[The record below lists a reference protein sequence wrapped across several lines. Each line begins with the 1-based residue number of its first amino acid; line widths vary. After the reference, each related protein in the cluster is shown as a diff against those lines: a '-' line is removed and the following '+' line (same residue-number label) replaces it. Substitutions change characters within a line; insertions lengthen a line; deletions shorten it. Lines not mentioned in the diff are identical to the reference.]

1 MSRIPLEAL
10 DATSSSLNCR
20 SRFGRRADAHHSPYR
35 LRSQSLGYDPGKMT
49 EQAGEN
55 VLSSTV
61 TSLHAS
67 FDATLMNDEQKE
79 LIFRRSTRVYD
90 ASSWDEST
98 DGELSGRK
106 HLLQQGSSQLA
117 VLPQTGT
124 IRKLPRRSSNPD
136 SIEKI
141 SCVETPRRDHSRP
154 PPLKQTPSSI
164 SRRRRALVLQRN
176 SPYRKSPYR
185 KPPTPRAFKIREATN
200 LSTSL
205 FNPQVGTP
213 TRTTPECIKAR
224 RKSETCHTAATVDNT
239 VDATPLSPNST
250 PFRFALFPASLPRVN
265 PRTLVEESS
274 PLDGQACPMTVRK
287 RMTFSKSKVI
297 SEGNSDQVDRRVSHT
312 SSTIRDEEFTQNSS
326 ISSISAEAFSLMRTV
341 PSFPPPTF
349 ECKSPVLAGKAV
361 GIDSKFSEDSDMP
374 ESRLT
379 RPTSSINA
387 RLFVDDTEYDDSE
400 DSSPAGINVAKT
412 RLNFNLGDS
421 PCHEK
426 LEGQRLNFNSDDSRI
441 QKYDLLG
448 SFVEKRVGRLS
459 STAPSSNLLQNLSA
473 YRENTAKLPSST
485 DIPTNQVAL
494 CPATPDEVQCH
505 FHVNGTLCSPIPGI
519 PEEDATNDM
528 DVGENEISRCSE
540 SEDTLKLSFSQGS
553 SESSTSSKMRRLRPK
568 PDMSAFDA
576 GGTVRSGAAVK
587 SEKNGEEFFP
597 LPPSPKLLCPP
608 TPVRTP
614 AWAHNDH
621 GGNPFVRANSLI
633 VTKVLATCPVQ
644 IVDGHSSLE
653 NSLIEDEIEHRRNA
667 LSFSTVDEEMEEP
680 EYTIQDLSSPPI
692 FRANLERRV
701 PHSSQLRKPQ
711 QMLSVP
717 SLPFSN
723 GSPFRSAMAMPTRIP
738 LEPKSSKVLPPKLL
752 SEKSGEVGFVISFA
766 SDFENLGLLGRGA
779 FADVYKVRSKQDG
792 QPYAVKRNRRQFR
805 GKRDR
810 DLAMAEVRTMQT
822 LQNVCV
828 QIGNPGAKERK
839 GSFSL
844 YVLFFYRAWQEEGYF
859 FCQTELC
866 CRDTCRELHVSLT
879 TDWQAAS
886 RKYPSLLQH
895 LQPNELNTESEME
908 IDGRLLPG
916 PTIWKICHDVA
927 AGLSHIHSCGIV
939 HHDIKPSN
947 IFLVS
952 HPRFGAMCK
961 IGDLGMAGEIGT
973 CEDGHEGDTMYMAP
987 ELLSSGVKL
996 PCADIFSLG
1005 LTLYEMSSGFG
1016 WELPSEGPQWH
1027 KLRSGSHIPEL
1038 SSTHDR
1044 QLVNLIQKMIQ
1055 AEKSK
1060 RPSADDILKEVL
1072 VCEAGSRCDEFLRDY
1087 IKDTEA
1093 FDRLQHE
1100 LVSLTRR
1107 GPDEIGQRTPT
1118 NVESGGRELRTPT
1131 SGIPTAP
1138 LLLAT
1143 PPPGS
1148 K

>member
-1 MSRIPLEAL
+1 MSRQPLEAL

-20 SRFGRRADAHHSPYR
+20 SRFGRRADVHHSPYR
-35 LRSQSLGYDPGKMT
+35 LRSQSLGYDPEKMT
-49 EQAGEN
+49 DQAGEN
-55 VLSSTV
+55 GLSSTV
-61 TSLHAS
+61 SSLHAS

-90 ASSWDEST
+90 ASSWFEST

-106 HLLQQGSSQLA
+106 HLLQHGSTQPATIPL
-117 VLPQTGT
+117 TGT

-136 SIEKI
+136 SVDKT
-141 SCVETPRRDHSRP
+141 SCVETPRRNHSKP

-164 SRRRRALVLQRN
+164 SRRRRALFLQRN

-185 KPPTPRAFKIREATN
+185 KPPTPRVFQIREATDI
-200 LSTSL
+200 STSL
-205 FNPQVGTP
+205 FKAQVGTP
-213 TRTTPECIKAR
+213 TRTTPDCVKVR

-274 PLDGQACPMTVRK
+274 PLDGQACTTTVRK
-287 RMTFSKSKVI
+287 RMTFSKSKVP
-297 SEGNSDQVDRRVSHT
+297 SEGISDQIDRRVSLF

-326 ISSISAEAFSLMRTV
+326 ISSMSAEAFAHMRNL
-341 PSFPPPTF
+341 PSFPPPSF
-349 ECKSPVLAGKAV
+349 ECKSPVLGCNEG

-379 RPTSSINA
+379 RPVSSINA
-387 RLFVDDTEYDDSE
+387 RLFVNDNEYDDSE
-400 DSSPAGINVAKT
+400 DASPAGINVAKT

-421 PCHEK
+421 PCHER
-426 LEGQRLNFNSDDSRI
+426 LGRQRLNFNCDDSLM
-441 QKYDLLG
+441 KKNDMLG
-448 SFVEKRVGRLS
+448 SFMGKRVSTNS
-459 STAPSSNLLQNLSA
+459 STVSSSNLLQNLPTCRESKTTFLSSA
-473 YRENTAKLPSST
+473 ETS
-485 DIPTNQVAL
+485 INQVLL

-519 PEEDATNDM
+519 PEEDAINDM
-528 DVGENEISRCSE
+528 DVGDHDTSRCSE

-576 GGTVRSGAAVK
+576 GGTIKSGASVK
-587 SEKNGEEFFP
+587 IEKNGEESFP
-597 LPPSPKLLCPP
+597 LPQSPKLLCPP

-633 VTKVLATCPVQ
+633 VTKVLATCPIQ

-653 NSLIEDEIEHRRNA
+653 NSLIEDEIEQRRNA

-680 EYTIQDLSSPPI
+680 EFPIQDLSSPPI
-692 FRANLERRV
+692 FRAHLERRA
-701 PHSSQLRKPQ
+701 PHSSQQRKPLQ
-711 QMLSVP
+711 ILSVP

-723 GSPFRSAMAMPTRIP
+723 GSPLRSAIAMSTRTP
-738 LEPKSSKVLPPKLL
+738 LEPKSSKALPPKLL
-752 SEKSGEVGFVISFA
+752 SEKSGEVGVVISFA

-779 FADVYKVRSKQDG
+779 FADVYKVFSKQDG

-828 QIGNPGAKERK
+828 QIGNPGARERK

-866 CRDTCRELHVSLT
+866 CRDTCRELHESLT
-879 TDWQAAS
+879 SDWPVAS
-886 RKYPSLLQH
+886 RKYPSLLRH
-895 LQPNELNTESEME
+895 LQPNELSPDIDME

-916 PTIWKICHDVA
+916 ITIWKICHDVA

-947 IFLVS
+947 IFLVF

-1005 LTLYEMSSGFG
+1005 LTLYEMSAGSG

-1055 AEKSK
+1055 TEKSK
-1060 RPSADDILKEVL
+1060 RPTADDILKEVL
-1072 VCEAGSRCDEFLRDY
+1072 VNEAGSRCDEFLRDY
-1087 IKDTEA
+1087 IKDTEL
-1093 FDRLQHE
+1093 FDRLQE
-1100 LVSLTRR
+1100 KLLSVARR
-1107 GPDEIGQRTPT
+1107 GLDDVGQMTPT

-1138 LLLAT
+1138 ALLET